1 MGDIRSNLMYRAPTI
16 VPIHENLTTSGL
28 PESEDFARMAQE
40 GYAIVIAVRHPEDEM
55 QLPNEAEL
63 VAEAGMSYL
72 CIPMRSQ
79 ALSLEGYE
87 MLRDAL
93 RTWYDRKIWLH
104 CTQNRRVATL
114 MYVFN
119 IIERSLPIAEAKQ
132 LLHAVWEPD
141 APRQAF
147 IDEALE
153 KYAWQ
158 YL

>member
-1 MGDIRSNLMYRAPTI
+1 MYHAPTI

-28 PESEDFARMAQE
+28 PAPEDFAHMAQE
-40 GYAIVIAVRHPEDEM
+40 GYEIVIAVRHPDDAM
-55 QLPNEAEL
+55 QLAGEEEL
-63 VAEAGMSYL
+63 VAQAGMAFFY
-72 CIPMRSQ
+72 IPMRSQ
-79 ALSLEGYE
+79 ALTPEGYE

-93 RTWYDRKIWLH
+93 RTWHDRKIWLH
-104 CTQNRRVATL
+104 CTKNRRIATL

-119 IIERSLPIAEAKQ
+119 IIERSLPVSEAKQ

-153 KYAWQ
+153 KYAYQ